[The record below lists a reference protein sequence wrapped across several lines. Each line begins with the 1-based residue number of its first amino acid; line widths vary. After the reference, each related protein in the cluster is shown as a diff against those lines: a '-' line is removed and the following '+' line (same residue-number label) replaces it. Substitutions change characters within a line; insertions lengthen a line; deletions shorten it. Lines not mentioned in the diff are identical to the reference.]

1 MEIRVWNCYRW
12 AKILTICECLILI
25 GGFNFWYFFCKY
37 FCDSFCRIPNILNID
52 GYSDHDKYL
61 YFRNREIGLKF
72 LTGKKIIGK
81 NAEKSCPT
89 WQ

>member
-52 GYSDHDKYL
+52 GYSDHDKYTL
-61 YFRNREIGLKF
+61 EIEKLGLNFENFREIK
-72 LTGKKIIGK
+72 
-81 NAEKSCPT
+81 
-89 WQ
+89 